1 MIKHFFIERCSWIF
15 LFLSTLLLIIFVA
28 WIDPAISIPSILY
41 TVFLCAI
48 IFTIFIFVRYH
59 KESKYY
65 KSLKEWE
72 TNLDLTNI
80 ATAKSP
86 FEKIVEESINSQTEH
101 LKREAAKSQTALEQE
116 KDELLSWIHEVKTP
130 LTAMHVMIEHLEDE
144 KVKSQLTHEWLR
156 IHLLLDQKLYHKR
169 LLFIENDLFIEKL
182 DLKTVIFK
190 EIKNLQ
196 SWCIQK
202 GIGFDIEL
210 EHQEVYSDS
219 KWLSFIIRQ
228 ILTNAVK
235 YSEDADIIIKTY
247 QKQSGQTTLEIKDFG
262 RGINPKDLPRIFD
275 KGFTTTS
282 NYRENNATGM
292 GLYLA
297 KKAAKPLLIQID
309 VTSIPKTETTFLL
322 SFPKQN
328 DFHQL
333 TSM

>member
-15 LFLSTLLLIIFVA
+15 LFLSTLLLIVFVA
-28 WIDPAISIPSILY
+28 WIDPTISITSILY

-59 KESKYY
+59 KETTFY
-65 KSLKEWE
+65 KSLNEWE

-80 ATAKSP
+80 ATAESP
-86 FEKIVEESINSQTEH
+86 FEKIVEESMTSQTEH
-101 LKREAAKSQTALEQE
+101 LKREAAQSRTALEQE

-144 KVKSQLTHEWLR
+144 GVKAQLTHEWLR

-182 DLKTVIFK
+182 DLKTLIFK

-210 EHQEVYSDS
+210 EGQEVYSDS

-235 YSEDADIIIKTY
+235 YSKDSDITIRTF
-247 QKQSGQTTLEIKDFG
+247 QENHQTTLTIKDFG
-262 RGINPKDLPRIFD
+262 RGIDPKDLPRIFD

-297 KKAAKPLLIQID
+297 KKAAEPLLILIG
-309 VTSIPKTETTFLL
+309 VTSIPKTETTFTL
-322 SFPKQN
+322 SFPKPN